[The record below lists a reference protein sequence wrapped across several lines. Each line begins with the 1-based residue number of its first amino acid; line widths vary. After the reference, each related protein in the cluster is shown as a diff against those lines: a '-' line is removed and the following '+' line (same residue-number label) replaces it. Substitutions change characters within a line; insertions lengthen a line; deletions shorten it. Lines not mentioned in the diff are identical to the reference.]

1 MATSK
6 AIVNRFSDS
15 ASVAENTA
23 QRLIDKL
30 IELLKSKD
38 EVHLML
44 TGGTVGI
51 ATLEAVRVNLSHE
64 LVDFHRVHFWW
75 GDERFVAAT
84 SGDRNALQARTSLLN
99 FLKLDETKVHEFP
112 SSDNEL
118 TLDVAAEEFN
128 SEVSAIDPHFDL
140 VLLGMGPDGHVASL
154 FPGKP
159 AIESEN
165 WIISEP
171 DSPKPPQQ
179 RLSFSYSA
187 LNSADE
193 VWFVVAGADKQD
205 AVAIAMGDEPT
216 VLPVGNVH
224 GTICTQW
231 FIDST
236 AGTKAFGC

>member
-1 MATSK
+1 M
-6 AIVNRFSDS
+6 NRFSDS
-15 ASVAENTA
+15 ASVAEITA

-30 IELLKSKD
+30 IEILKTKD

-51 ATLEAVRVNLSHE
+51 ATLAAVRVNPSHE
-64 LVDFHRVHFWW
+64 LVDFNRVHFWW
-75 GDERFVAAT
+75 GDERFVSAA

-99 FLKLDETKVHEFP
+99 FLKLDESKVHEFP

-118 TLDVAAEEFN
+118 TLDAAAYEFN
-128 SEVSAIDPHFDL
+128 SAVSAINPHFDL

-154 FPGKP
+154 FPGKA

-165 WIISEP
+165 WIIAEP

-179 RLSFSYSA
+179 RLSFSYTA

-205 AVAIAMGDEPT
+205 AVATAMGDDPT
-216 VLPVGNVH
+216 MLPVGNVH
-224 GTICTQW
+224 GKIRTQW

>member
-1 MATSK
+1 M
-6 AIVNRFSDS
+6 IVNRFSDS
-15 ASVAENTA
+15 ASVAENAA
-23 QRLIDKL
+23 QRLIEKL
-30 IELLKSKD
+30 TDLLKSKD

-51 ATLEAVRVNLSHE
+51 ATLASVRENPDHKTL
-64 LVDFHRVHFWW
+64 DFNRVHFWW
-75 GDERFVAAT
+75 GDERFVAGT
-84 SGDRNALQARTSLLN
+84 SNDRNALQARTSLLN
-99 FLKLDETKVHEFP
+99 FLKLDESKVHEFP
-112 SSDNEL
+112 SSEGDKS
-118 TLDVAAEEFN
+118 LDTAADEFN
-128 SEVSAIDPHFDL
+128 AVVSAVDPHFDL

-159 AIESEN
+159 EIKTRN
-165 WIISEP
+165 WIIAEP

-179 RLSFSYSA
+179 RLSFSYAA

-205 AVAIAMGDEPT
+205 AVAVAMGDEPT
-216 VLPVGNVH
+216 ILPVGNVH
-224 GTICTQW
+224 GTIRTQW